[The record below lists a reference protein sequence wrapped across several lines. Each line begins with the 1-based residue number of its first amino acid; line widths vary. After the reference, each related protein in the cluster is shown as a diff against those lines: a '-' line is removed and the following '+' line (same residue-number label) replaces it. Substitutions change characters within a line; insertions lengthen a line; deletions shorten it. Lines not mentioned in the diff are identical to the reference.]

1 MRKLAWAA
9 LGFAAA
15 AGLAEYILPLEEL
28 PYYAAAL
35 AILSLA
41 GPFVKDRRRRAGVL
55 LACLGAA
62 AGFLSWW
69 GHYQLRVAPAEALVG
84 ETVSITANVH
94 DYVERHEEY
103 ERLEVRLTDGAPRGK
118 ALLYLYEGSL
128 PELEPGDVI
137 CAEIRVTSA
146 VTRQG
151 ERSRVYT
158 SQDQNLLGYIQEGT
172 LTVTGRT
179 EHPWLYFPQRLCRR
193 VERMCDSLFP
203 ADTAPFVKGLLTG
216 NTIDLQEDAENYTA
230 MRTAGVLHIVAVSG
244 MHMFVLVGFVQL
256 LLGKSRRTSLA
267 CLPLIVLFALTAG
280 GKPSVVR
287 AAVMQAMVLL
297 APVLGRESDGPTC
310 LGAALLVLLAP
321 NPMAIGGVGLQLSFA
336 CMAGLVFLLPKLMGW
351 MNAHLPMD
359 KRPVAR
365 MAGNVACTLGA
376 TAFSTPLAAVY
387 FEQVPLYSVLA
398 NLLTLLVVEGVFIV
412 SYVLCAVG
420 VFFPAAAASGAGL
433 VSWAVRWCLWV
444 YRTVAGLPFACLPM
458 KSPRT
463 WVWLAAVYV
472 LFTLWY
478 VLRRRG
484 RVVLRLDRP
493 VCLSLILLAG
503 VLALGKLSIRR
514 GEGLV
519 AVLDVGQGECVVL
532 ADSDSAV
539 VVDCGG
545 SGWSSAGDVAANY
558 LLSIGKTRVDLLVLT
573 HLHADHA
580 NGVETLLYRM
590 DVGCLALPSDGDD
603 SDWMRDDILAAAER
617 QDVPVQLVSE
627 ATHAAV
633 GGIEMD
639 LLLPEGETDMNE
651 RGIVALARM
660 GDIQTLVMGDA
671 GKEAELALLGAWAVP
686 DVDILV
692 VGHHGSN
699 SASSPSFLR
708 AAAPETAVISVGYN
722 TYGHPTEAVLGR
734 LDTYC
739 GQVLRTDEQGNVVI
753 ELGGE
758 DLGEDG

>member
-15 AGLAEYILPLEEL
+15 AGLAEYILPVGEL
-28 PYYAAAL
+28 PYFAAAL
-35 AILSLA
+35 AILPLA
-41 GPFVKDRRRRAGVL
+41 GPLVKDRRRRAGVL

-62 AGFLSWW
+62 AGFLGWW
-69 GHYQLRVAPAEALVG
+69 GHYQLKVAPSEALVG
-84 ETVSITANVH
+84 ETVTITANVH
-94 DYVERHEEY
+94 DYVERHDEY
-103 ERLEVRLTDGAPRGK
+103 ERVEVRVTDGAPRGR
-118 ALLYLYEGSL
+118 ALLYLYQGSL
-128 PELEPGDVI
+128 PELEPGDI
-137 CAEIRVTSA
+137 IRAEIRVTSA

-151 ERSRVYT
+151 ERSRTYT
-158 SQDQNLLGYIQEGT
+158 SQGQNLLGYIREGT

-179 EHPWLYFPQRLCRR
+179 EHLWLYFPQRLCHR
-193 VERMCDSLFP
+193 VEALCDSLFP
-203 ADTAPFVKGLLTG
+203 ADTAPLVKGLLTG
-216 NTIDLQEDAENYTA
+216 NTIDLQEDTENYTA
-230 MRTAGVLHIVAVSG
+230 MRSAGVLHIVAVSG

-256 LLGKSRRTSLA
+256 LLGRSRRTSLA

-297 APVLGRESDGPTC
+297 APALGRESDGPTC
-310 LGAALLVLLAP
+310 LGAALLVLLVP

-336 CMAGLVFLLPKLMGW
+336 CMAGLVFLLPRLMGW

-359 KRPVAR
+359 KRPVAY
-365 MAGNVACTLGA
+365 MAGSVACTLSA

-387 FEQVPLYSVLA
+387 SGQVPLYSVLA
-398 NLLTLLVVEGVFIV
+398 NLLTLLVVEGVFV
-412 SYVLCAVG
+412 AGWVLCAAG
-420 VFFPAAAASGAGL
+420 AFFSAAAASGAGL

-458 KSPRT
+458 ASART
-463 WVWLAAVYV
+463 WVWLAAVYA
-472 LFTLWY
+472 LFALWY
-478 VLRRRG
+478 ILRRRG
-484 RVVLRLDRP
+484 HIAIQPDRP
-493 VCLSLILLAG
+493 VCLSVLLLAG

-519 AVLDVGQGECVVL
+519 TALDVGQGECVVL

-545 SGWSSAGDVAANY
+545 SGWSNAGDVAANY
-558 LLSIGKTRVDLLVLT
+558 LLSIGKTRVDMLVLT

-590 DVGCLALPSDGDD
+590 DVGCLVLPSDGDD
-603 SDWMRDDILAAAER
+603 SDWMREDILAAAAR
-617 QDVPVQLVSE
+617 RDVPVRLVSE
-627 ATHAAV
+627 ATHATV
-633 GGIEMD
+633 GGIELD
-639 LLLPEGETDMNE
+639 LLLPEGEGGSNE

-660 GDIQTLVMGDA
+660 GDTRTLVMGDA
-671 GKEAELALLGAWAVP
+671 GKEAELALLRDWAVP

-708 AAAPETAVISVGYN
+708 AAEPETAVISVGYN
-722 TYGHPTEAVLGR
+722 TYGHPSEAVLDR

-739 GQVLRTDEQGNVVI
+739 DRTLRTDEQGNVVI
-753 ELGGE
+753 GLGGK